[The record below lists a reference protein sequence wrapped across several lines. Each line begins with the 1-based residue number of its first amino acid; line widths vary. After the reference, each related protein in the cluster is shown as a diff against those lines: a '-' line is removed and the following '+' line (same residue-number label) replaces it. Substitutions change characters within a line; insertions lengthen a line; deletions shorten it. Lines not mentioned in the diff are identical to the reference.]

1 MINKLKNLFRA
12 VRKNRTVKQIE
23 TSGDP
28 QVSEIMRHLERINN
42 MPSIFEKKNNKIKCL
57 ENEIENQNKLIKRQ
71 ETEIETLKKMEQLS
85 GDVVS
90 KLNEKPKN
98 DNKND

>member
-28 QVSEIMRHLERINN
+28 QVSEIVRLLELIDNK
-42 MPSIFEKKNNKIKCL
+42 PSIFEKKDNKIKCL

-85 GDVVS
+85 RRAVS
-90 KLNEKPKN
+90 KLNEKLKN
-98 DNKND
+98 DN

>member
-28 QVSEIMRHLERINN
+28 QVSEIVRLLELIDNK
-42 MPSIFEKKNNKIKCL
+42 PSIFEKKDNKIKCL

-85 GDVVS
+85 RGAVS
-90 KLNEKPKN
+90 KLNEKLKN
-98 DNKND
+98 DN

>member
-57 ENEIENQNKLIKRQ
+57 ENEIENQKLIIKEKERKLK
-71 ETEIETLKKMEQLS
+71 ECENLLEIAIGLVGLTTNKSMQ
-85 GDVVS
+85 
-90 KLNEKPKN
+90 N
-98 DNKND
+98 DN